1 MYQSMAMSN
10 KILVCFVTLFLGCGI
25 VNAEEV
31 QKSEL
36 QQRAEAIDA
45 NKNIAAARSTFIRA
59 FEDYAAKGSVRQ
71 AAECGAKGAALYYKE
86 NMYQEAFDLLRRIDQ
101 AANADS
107 KSSSVE
113 KAAAHYMTSRERMQ
127 MYMKMRRAANT
138 LEHLKVMENHAN
150 ISGDEQLQNDLL
162 YNKAIY
168 YYTFGQNAEG
178 NAVFK
183 EMAAKL
189 TKQKEYDKVDEVYQT
204 LIANGRKSNSASLV
218 AQSYMGYM
226 AWKDSTTALKYADQI
241 AELKQQ
247 ISDNEQSIAEKDS
260 SLTARMGF
268 IIALGILAGILA
280 AALVVGG
287 IVLLRYILLTRKQQK
302 NIQLLTDSNA
312 LKAKFISNIAGQL
325 QPTFQKLDSRN
336 PEVKALIDFSDHIQ
350 TLSLLENSMDEAVE
364 LEETQIT
371 PFCEGLMGQIRD
383 KVKKDVVLH
392 VNAPKMSADIN
403 KEYVS
408 HLLLHLLNNAAEY
421 TPEEGT
427 ITLEFKKR
435 SAHTLQFLVSNTGS
449 TIPEEKHDDIFK
461 PFLEIRDLTKG
472 DGLGLPI
479 CKQMALK
486 MNGDL
491 EIDPQFTKGVRFV
504 LDLHV

>member
-1 MYQSMAMSN
+1 M
-10 KILVCFVTLFLGCGI
+10 
-25 VNAEEV
+25 
-31 QKSEL
+31 
-36 QQRAEAIDA
+36 
-45 NKNIAAARSTFIRA
+45 
-59 FEDYAAKGSVRQ
+59 
-71 AAECGAKGAALYYKE
+71 
-86 NMYQEAFDLLRRIDQ
+86 
-101 AANADS
+101 
-107 KSSSVE
+107 
-113 KAAAHYMTSRERMQ
+113 
-127 MYMKMRRAANT
+127 
-138 LEHLKVMENHAN
+138 
-150 ISGDEQLQNDLL
+150 
-162 YNKAIY
+162 
-168 YYTFGQNAEG
+168 
-178 NAVFK
+178 
-183 EMAAKL
+183 
-189 TKQKEYDKVDEVYQT
+189 
-204 LIANGRKSNSASLV
+204 
-218 AQSYMGYM
+218 
-226 AWKDSTTALKYADQI
+226 
-241 AELKQQ
+241 
-247 ISDNEQSIAEKDS
+247 
-260 SLTARMGF
+260 
-268 IIALGILAGILA
+268 
-280 AALVVGG
+280 VGG

-371 PFCEGLMGQIRD
+371 PFCEGLMDQIRD

-427 ITLEFKKR
+427 ISLEFKKR

>member
-1 MYQSMAMSN
+1 
-10 KILVCFVTLFLGCGI
+10 
-25 VNAEEV
+25 
-31 QKSEL
+31 
-36 QQRAEAIDA
+36 
-45 NKNIAAARSTFIRA
+45 
-59 FEDYAAKGSVRQ
+59 
-71 AAECGAKGAALYYKE
+71 
-86 NMYQEAFDLLRRIDQ
+86 
-101 AANADS
+101 
-107 KSSSVE
+107 
-113 KAAAHYMTSRERMQ
+113 
-127 MYMKMRRAANT
+127 
-138 LEHLKVMENHAN
+138 
-150 ISGDEQLQNDLL
+150 
-162 YNKAIY
+162 
-168 YYTFGQNAEG
+168 
-178 NAVFK
+178 
-183 EMAAKL
+183 
-189 TKQKEYDKVDEVYQT
+189 
-204 LIANGRKSNSASLV
+204 
-218 AQSYMGYM
+218 M

-371 PFCEGLMGQIRD
+371 PFCEGLMDQIRD